1 MDSGAEV
8 PAGSATRPGS
18 CIVPGRQI
26 ARALERALASAM
38 AAGRRRC
45 AFAEAPRFL
54 SVGRSGSV
62 SDECTRAGY
71 IQQVRGPA
79 GSHHNFEFRV
89 FAANLAGSSRQLAPR
104 DLSTVLALSSRLN
117 GPTFSHAHAV
127 FHVEPHNPRAIVKL
141 REDSGRA
148 LRATCPSTADLSCSE
163 VDAAPTR
170 RLTT

>member
-8 PAGSATRPGS
+8 PAGSATRRERSSERLRRPWPRTAGDARSPRRPGS
-18 CIVPGRQI
+18 CQ
-26 ARALERALASAM
+26 
-38 AAGRRRC
+38 
-45 AFAEAPRFL
+45 
-54 SVGRSGSV
+54 SVGREV
-62 SDECTRAGY
+62 SPKCTRAGY

-89 FAANLAGSSRQLAPR
+89 FAAHLAGSSRQLAPR
-104 DLSTVLALSSRLN
+104 DLSTMLALSSRLN
-117 GPTFSHAHAV
+117 GPTFSHTHAV

-148 LRATCPSTADLSCSE
+148 LRATCPSAGDLSYSE